1 MKNITANTAK
11 FVAQNFQKSYIVE
24 DGQLT
29 AATKTELASRIARSV
44 MNKADVKPTKYIN
57 VQLEKLEQSL
67 LNRDYSVLVSMFESI
82 DTGARLC

>member
-1 MKNITANTAK
+1 MKNITANEAK

-29 AATKTELASRIARSV
+29 AATKTELASRIAKSV
-44 MNKADVKPTKYIN
+44 MNSSKVKPTKYIN

-67 LNRDYSVLVSMFESI
+67 LNRDYSVLVEMFQSI